1 VVTTLL
7 CDVRVAPATPGLEPL
22 DLTLAVRYA
31 ELGPTVSA
39 ATLYLGKA
47 GEKLDEIAP
56 R

>member
-1 VVTTLL
+1 MLL
-7 CDVRVAPATPGLEPL
+7 CDVKVTPTAPGLEPL

-31 ELGPTVSA
+31 EQGA
-39 ATLYLGKA
+39 AIGGATLYLGKA